1 VGRALQLEVPTAG
14 AVSIPSQK
22 VGGGECWNSGPG
34 GWLEAVAASIHLK
47 AVAASIQLE
56 VTVVATLEAA
66 RLRETFP
73 TTSRVFGPYKNHVT

>member
-1 VGRALQLEVPTAG
+1 VGCALQLEVPTTG

-22 VGGGECWNSGPG
+22 VGGECWNSGPG